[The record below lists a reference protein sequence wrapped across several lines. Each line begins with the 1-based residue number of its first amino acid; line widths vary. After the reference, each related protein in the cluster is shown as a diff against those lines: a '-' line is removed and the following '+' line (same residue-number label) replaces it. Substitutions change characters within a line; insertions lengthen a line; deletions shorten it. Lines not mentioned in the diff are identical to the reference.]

1 MSTEQQPIVSVPQS
15 IISDDTDPP
24 EKPVLK
30 DPPVEEDSKTNG
42 DETETNISD
51 DEVSAEGGEPTPVE
65 EEVAKEETPKSSQ
78 PGPYVYDPNKITL
91 KFIFANRDGVKVI
104 LECKPEDTVGEV
116 KGALLSMWPE
126 SEFIICA
133 HHNIMCSLVC
143 VLLLQTNMISFI
155 LHHINNLH

>member
-51 DEVSAEGGEPTPVE
+51 DEVSAEGGEESTPVE

-133 HHNIMCSLVC
+133 HHMFTYMC
-143 VLLLQTNMISFI
+143 VLLFRLT
-155 LHHINNLH
+155 

>member
-15 IISDDTDPP
+15 IISDNNIDPP

-30 DPPVEEDSKTNG
+30 DPPVEDDTKTNG

-51 DEVSAEGGEPTPVE
+51 DEVSAEGGGEPTPAVE

-126 SEFIICA
+126 SKYLLCI
-133 HHNIMCSLVC
+133 SC
-143 VLLLQTNMISFI
+143 VL
-155 LHHINNLH
+155 

>member
-1 MSTEQQPIVSVPQS
+1 MSTEQQPIVSIPQS
-15 IISDDTDPP
+15 IISDEVVDPP
-24 EKPVLK
+24 KKPVLK

-51 DEVSAEGGEPTPVE
+51 DEVSAEGGESTPAE
-65 EEVAKEETPKSSQ
+65 EEVAKEETPKKSVQ

-133 HHNIMCSLVC
+133 HHSLYVC
-143 VLLLQTNMISFI
+143 VLLFAN
-155 LHHINNLH
+155 

>member
-1 MSTEQQPIVSVPQS
+1 MSTEQQPIVSIPQS
-15 IISDDTDPP
+15 IISDEVVDPP

-51 DEVSAEGGEPTPVE
+51 DEVSAEGGESTPAE
-65 EEVAKEETPKSSQ
+65 EEVAKEETPKKSSQ

-133 HHNIMCSLVC
+133 HHSLYVC
-143 VLLLQTNMISFI
+143 VLLFAN
-155 LHHINNLH
+155 

>member
-15 IISDDTDPP
+15 IISDEVVDPP

-51 DEVSAEGGEPTPVE
+51 DEVSAEGGGESTPVE
-65 EEVAKEETPKSSQ
+65 EEVVKEETPKSSQ

-133 HHNIMCSLVC
+133 YHIMYDTSC
-143 VLLLQTNMISFI
+143 VLLFETNIVLHFI
-155 LHHINNLH
+155 IAPSI